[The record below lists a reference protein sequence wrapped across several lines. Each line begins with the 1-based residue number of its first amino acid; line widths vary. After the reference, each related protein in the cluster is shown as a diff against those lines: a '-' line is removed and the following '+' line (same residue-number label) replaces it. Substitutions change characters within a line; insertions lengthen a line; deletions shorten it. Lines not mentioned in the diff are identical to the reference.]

1 MIVLR
6 SALFNLLFF
15 GFTVVTAMALAAPL
29 PFRRF
34 DARRG
39 AAFWARGVGWLLE
52 RVVGIETEVRGAE
65 HIPRGPAI
73 VAAKHQSAWD
83 TIMFHEILPEP
94 AYILKLE
101 LRRIPLYGWLTQATG
116 SITVDRAGGARALK
130 KLVSDSRA
138 ALEKGRQLVIFPE
151 GRRGA
156 PGTRLP
162 YQPGVAALYAHL
174 DAAVVPVALNSGL
187 FWGRRSFIKRPGRV
201 VVEFLPPIPP
211 GLDRREM
218 LAELERRIETASA
231 ALAADAGFG

>member
-15 GFTVVTAMALAAPL
+15 GFTVIMAVALSAPL
-29 PFRRF
+29 LFRRF
-34 DARRG
+34 DARPD
-39 AAFWARGVGWLLE
+39 AAAWARGVGWLLE
-52 RVVGIETEVRGAE
+52 RVVGITTEVRGAE

-73 VAAKHQSAWD
+73 VASKHQSAWD

-94 AYILKLE
+94 AYILKEE
-101 LRRIPLYGWLTQATG
+101 LRRIPLYGWLTQVTG
-116 SITVDRAGGARALK
+116 SITVDRAGGGRALK
-130 KLVSDSRA
+130 KMVSDSRA
-138 ALEKGRQLVIFPE
+138 ALERGRQLVIFPE
-151 GRRGA
+151 GTRGV
-156 PGTRLP
+156 PGVRLP

-174 DAAVVPVALNSGL
+174 EAVVVPVALNSGL
-187 FWGRRSFIKRPGRV
+187 FWGRRSFVKRPGRV

-231 ALAADAGFG
+231 ALAADAGCG